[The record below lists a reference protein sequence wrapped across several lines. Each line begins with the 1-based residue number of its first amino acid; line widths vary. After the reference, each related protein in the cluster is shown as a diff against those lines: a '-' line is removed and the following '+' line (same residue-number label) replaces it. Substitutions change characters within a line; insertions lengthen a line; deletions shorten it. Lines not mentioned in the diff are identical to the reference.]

1 MEKTKEVLR
10 KIGSTIIVAAT
21 IVLIVAALGIGFG
34 FLTQRQ
40 LVLSYAFVPN
50 FIVAA
55 IIIAAGIIG
64 PPKSNGLMNFIRIK
78 ARQYTDLVTEETYT
92 DHMEERKQRRM
103 KGRAIMWVGITCA
116 LITGG
121 IEILLWLVL

>member
-10 KIGSTIIVAAT
+10 KIGNTISVAAA

-50 FIVAA
+50 FIVSA
-55 IIIAAGIIG
+55 IIIATGIIG
-64 PPKSNGLMNFIRIK
+64 PPVSRGVIDFVRKK
-78 ARQYTDLVTEETYT
+78 ANQHTAVVTDETYT
-92 DHMEERKQRRM
+92 DYMEERIQKRL
-103 KGRAIMWVGITCA
+103 KGREILWLGITCA
-116 LITGG
+116 LLTGG

>member
-1 MEKTKEVLR
+1 LEKTKEVLR